1 MTKHKYFLDS
11 DLLGVGKEGLVK
23 CAKGDYG
30 NITSD
35 IKTVVK
41 KDTNVLL
48 LIKDR
53 MKIFYLKNIRLTMFA
68 SFSFFSG
75 F

>member
-48 LIKDR
+48 LIKER
-53 MKIFYLKNIRLTMFA
+53 MEKFYLKNIRLTMF
-68 SFSFFSG
+68 S
-75 F
+75 